1 MVHLCASWRFVNECV
16 PDVLVQFITV
26 FILIQ
31 IRFEDIHS
39 SITNGNFTNFLYFIN
54 ICNLCKIG
62 ETIIKICYVLNMNS
76 YPISFG
82 HICFKMFVA

>member
-1 MVHLCASWRFVNECV
+1 MNVSLMSYFS
-16 PDVLVQFITV
+16 LLQFSYS
-26 FILIQ
+26 IQ

-39 SITNGNFTNFLYFIN
+39 SITNGNFTNFPYFIN